1 MSKPNVVIIGGG
13 FGGLSV
19 AKNLKRADVN
29 VTLIDKTNYH
39 LFQPLLYQVASA
51 ALSPGDIATPLRH
64 ILRKQKNATV
74 LMGKVTG
81 IDASAKTVTVDEET
95 QIPYDYLI
103 VATGNR
109 HSYFGNDHWEAH
121 APGLKTVQDAI
132 RIRERMLRSFEKA
145 ERSGKPENVAKYLTF
160 VVVGAGPTGVEV
172 AGAIAEIA
180 QKNIQSE
187 FRRIDTSKTKVMLVE
202 AGPRVLAA
210 YPEPLSDAAKRDLE
224 KLGVEVM
231 IGKMVT
237 NVSDSGVEI
246 DGTLVPSEN
255 VIWAA
260 GNATT
265 SINKAIL
272 GEKDRAGRAIVGSDC
287 AIPDH
292 PNLFVIGDAAHFVED
307 GKPLPG
313 VAQVALQQGKF
324 VADIIKKRTPQ
335 SQRKAF
341 HYNDLGSMATIGRA
355 KAVAWIGSFKFGG
368 LIAWLLWSL
377 VHVRSLISFR
387 NQYKVMAEWIWY
399 YISHKNGIRLIT
411 QIPSSGKLAENGHD
425 VKATIEKEQAVEA
438 V

>member
-1 MSKPNVVIIGGG
+1 
-13 FGGLSV
+13 
-19 AKNLKRADVN
+19 
-29 VTLIDKTNYH
+29 
-39 LFQPLLYQVASA
+39 
-51 ALSPGDIATPLRH
+51 
-64 ILRKQKNATV
+64 
-74 LMGKVTG
+74 
-81 IDASAKTVTVDEET
+81 
-95 QIPYDYLI
+95 
-103 VATGNR
+103 
-109 HSYFGNDHWEAH
+109 
-121 APGLKTVQDAI
+121 
-132 RIRERMLRSFEKA
+132 
-145 ERSGKPENVAKYLTF
+145 
-160 VVVGAGPTGVEV
+160 
-172 AGAIAEIA
+172 
-180 QKNIQSE
+180 
-187 FRRIDTSKTKVMLVE
+187 MLVE

-324 VADIIKKRTPQ
+324 VADVIKKRTPQ